1 MQAPAIETTQAQAK
15 VLAAPVRDVPSRL
28 INPITGY
35 ALAAV
40 VSAGFWAL
48 LLVAIF

>member
-1 MQAPAIETTQAQAK
+1 MQAPAIETTQGE
-15 VLAAPVRDVPSRL
+15 AAPVRDVPSRL

-48 LLVAIF
+48 LLAVIF